1 MTNYTTAEE
10 LRAHISMNDASKDAT
25 LLLIIGAAS
34 AAIDQFCNRPDGFVA
49 AASATARV
57 FPGSGAAVQRIDECV
72 AVSSVAVKASSD
84 DSTYEAWAS
93 TDWLAFSG
101 DPESP
106 NFNRTPYD
114 FLMVTAG
121 GDYDHFLSGAR
132 FGGMRGFQPTA
143 AGRAV
148 PTVQVTARW
157 GYAASVPAIIRQA
170 CIIHAGRL
178 YKRGEGA
185 FTDTIS
191 SPDFGSMLY
200 TQPLDPDLRSLLETG
215 RMKRPAIG

>member
-1 MTNYTTAEE
+1 MSTYTTAEE
-10 LRAHISMNDASKDAT
+10 LRAHIGMNDASKDAT

-34 AAIDQFCNRPDGFVA
+34 EAIDRFCNRPDGFVA
-49 AASATARV
+49 SPTATARV
-57 FPGSGAAVQRIDECV
+57 FPGSGGVVQPIDECV

-101 DPESP
+101 SPDAP

-114 FLMVTAG
+114 FLMVAAG

-132 FGGMRGFQPTA
+132 SGGMRGFQPTA

-157 GYAASVPAIIRQA
+157 GYAASIPAIVRQA
-170 CIIHAGRL
+170 CIIHASRL
-178 YKRGEGA
+178 YKRGEVA
-185 FTDTIS
+185 FADTLAA
-191 SPDFGSMLY
+191 PDFGTMLY
-200 TQPLDPDLRSLLETG
+200 TQPLDPDMKALLESG
-215 RMKRPAIG
+215 RLKRPAIG